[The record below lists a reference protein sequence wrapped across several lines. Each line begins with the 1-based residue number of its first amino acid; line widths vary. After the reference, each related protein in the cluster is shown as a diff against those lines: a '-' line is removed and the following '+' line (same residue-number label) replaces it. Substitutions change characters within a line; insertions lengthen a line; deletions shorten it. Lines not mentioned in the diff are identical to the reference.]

1 MESTALFGG
10 FVEKKFKAKLYV
22 KVNMGELK
30 SSHNERFYEAK
41 IKMLFFA
48 DFRDVSVNLW
58 IPGLVFGKTR
68 TFSLLFILSDNDG
81 QKDVQEPSW
90 T

>member
-1 MESTALFGG
+1 MI
-10 FVEKKFKAKLYV
+10 KDY
-22 KVNMGELK
+22 GEIK
-30 SSHNERFYEAK
+30 SSPQSKSVFKRFYEAK

-68 TFSLLFILSDNDG
+68 TFSLLYILSDMFFNNDG